1 MIKFYSFLKSYL
13 VTVDEAEAEVGEA
26 EVEED
31 DSESEDEA
39 QSGSSGSSSDDAAEE
54 TVEDALELTKPD
66 CETIMPDLRN
76 CLLYL
81 TYFFP
86 SLINHNKLLKAQSN
100 QVQPSHQIQS

>member
-1 MIKFYSFLKSYL
+1 M
-13 VTVDEAEAEVGEA
+13 GEA

-76 CLLYL
+76 RLLYL
-81 TYFFP
+81 TYFLSFQ
-86 SLINHNKLLKAQSN
+86 LITIN
-100 QVQPSHQIQS
+100 P

>member
-1 MIKFYSFLKSYL
+1 M
-13 VTVDEAEAEVGEA
+13 EEG

-54 TVEDALELTKPD
+54 TVEDALELTNPD

-76 CLLYL
+76 RLLYL

-86 SLINHNKLLKAQSN
+86 SSIIYDKLLEAQSN